1 MCARANF
8 RPEPFMCYQVAHTQ
22 IMSLTHKYACSQ
34 QVKMSTRHYERGEI
48 VIITCDQIMARRL
61 SGNTEI
67 VPTSA
72 EKEKEIK
79 SQSQ

>member
-1 MCARANF
+1 
-8 RPEPFMCYQVAHTQ
+8 
-22 IMSLTHKYACSQ
+22 
-34 QVKMSTRHYERGEI
+34 MSTRHYERGEI